1 MMSVQKKLKKAL
13 SLHQQGHLVEAAELY
28 QDILRSDPNSVDAL
42 NLLGVILQAAGDLE
56 AAVTLIRRATEL
68 APDYASPYVNLG
80 NALQVSG
87 KLAEAAESFER
98 ACQLEPNKGEPFNN
112 LASVLNEMDRYF
124 EAREMAEKAVVLA
137 PALGAA
143 HNNLGSAL
151 LGLGE
156 KEASIECYRRAIS
169 LDRAD
174 ATSHYNLGNALTELG
189 KPEEA
194 LASYRVAVSFD
205 DRNAEKFY
213 NLANTALQ
221 LDLFDEAL
229 KAFDRALA
237 IDPDYTDAYC
247 NRGAALQKMGQPGK
261 AVDSL
266 QAALARDPDS
276 PDLHWNLS
284 LAMIQSGDLENGF
297 KEYEWRWKTPT
308 FADFKRD
315 FPMPR
320 WDGSDP
326 SGKTVFVDQE
336 QGFGDA
342 LQFCRFVPQLAAKG
356 ANVIVECRPGLK
368 ALLESL
374 DGIGD
379 VIDFGQAIP
388 AADYHVPM
396 MSLPFLLGATLEDI
410 PTAVPYLKVPEG
422 TPVDDR
428 LTGEEKKKIGFAWA
442 GSPTRPDNHKRS
454 CSVTRFEGLLDE
466 PGARFFS
473 LQVGPFRGDLE
484 KLDDPS
490 SVIDLAEGLSDFAHT
505 AAAID
510 TMDLVIS
517 VDTSVLHVAAALGKP
532 TWDLMPNPT
541 GFFWMDE
548 RTDSPWYPTVR
559 LFRQPEPGDWES
571 VFRSVEEALPEY
583 LSG

>member
-1 MMSVQKKLKKAL
+1 MSVRKKLKKAL
-13 SLHQQGHLVEAAELY
+13 SLHQQGRLVEAAELY
-28 QDILRSDPNSVDAL
+28 QDILRSDPNNVDAL

-68 APDYASPYVNLG
+68 APDYAAPHVNLG

-87 KLAEAAESFER
+87 ELEEAAESFER
-98 ACQLEPNKGEPFNN
+98 ACELEPNKGEPFNN

-124 EAREMAEKAVVLA
+124 EAKEMAEKAVALA
-137 PALGAA
+137 PALSAA
-143 HNNLGSAL
+143 HNNLGNAL

-189 KPEEA
+189 KPEDA

-229 KAFDRALA
+229 RAFDRALA
-237 IDPDYTDAYC
+237 IDPDYTDDYC
-247 NRGAALQKMGQPGK
+247 NKGAALQKMGQPEK

-266 QAALARDPDS
+266 RVALARHPDS

-284 LAMIQSGDLENGF
+284 LALIQSGDLENGF
-297 KEYEWRWKTPT
+297 EEYEWRWKTPT

-326 SGKTVFVDQE
+326 SDKTIFVDQE

-342 LQFCRFVPQLAAKG
+342 LQFCRFVTPLAAKG
-356 ANVIVECRPGLK
+356 ANVVVECRPGLK

-374 DGIGD
+374 DGVGE
-379 VIDFGQAIP
+379 VVDFGQPIP
-388 AADYHVPM
+388 VADFHVPM
-396 MSLPFLLGATLEDI
+396 MSLPYLLGATLEDL
-410 PTAVPYLKVPEG
+410 PATVPYLKAPEG
-422 TPVDDR
+422 TPIDDR
-428 LTGEEKKKIGFAWA
+428 LTGEDTKKVGIAWA

-454 CSVTRFEGLLDE
+454 CSVTDFGRLFESSGV
-466 PGARFFS
+466 RFFS

-484 KLDDPS
+484 KLGDPS
-490 SVIDLAEGLSDFAHT
+490 LVIDLADGLSDFAQT

-510 TMDLVIS
+510 AMDLVIS

-532 TWDLMPNPT
+532 AWGLMSNPT

-571 VFRSVEEALPEY
+571 VFRSVEEAFPEF
-583 LSG
+583 LAA